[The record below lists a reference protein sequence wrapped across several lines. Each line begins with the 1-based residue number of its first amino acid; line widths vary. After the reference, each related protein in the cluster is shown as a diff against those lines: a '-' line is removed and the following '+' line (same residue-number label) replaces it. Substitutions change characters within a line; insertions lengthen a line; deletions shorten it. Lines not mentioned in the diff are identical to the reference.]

1 MWKFVQYFK
10 SILKTLKLKEHDQ
23 DKNNKL
29 KLMIIQLSQMKNTT
43 MK

>member
-10 SILKTLKLKEHDQ
+10 SILKTLKQKEHDQ

-29 KLMIIQLSQMKNTT
+29 KLMIIQLSQMKNTA